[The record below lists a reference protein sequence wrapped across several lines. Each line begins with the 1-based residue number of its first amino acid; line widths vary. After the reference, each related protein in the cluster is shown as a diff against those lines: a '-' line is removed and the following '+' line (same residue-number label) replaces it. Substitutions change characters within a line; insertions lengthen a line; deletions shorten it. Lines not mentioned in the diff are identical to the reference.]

1 MKIHTQTRRK
11 GLAHLLA
18 TTLALVLA
26 VGLVFAAP
34 AGLGVAY
41 AEPDSSN
48 SDSSTTGGSSD
59 SSTGDSAA
67 QPTTLTKTYKLTV
80 DVAESYKTDNPD
92 LAVLLENHAVKVD
105 VYKIADA
112 VKVEGYDVYNYRA
125 VPAFENVLRNYV
137 TDETRRAD
145 WTVDTSD
152 GFAFR
157 YTPVQGKDGWNDLPQ
172 VLSKAIWPFEGTP
185 VNAAPVATAD
195 LGEAIELPGGL
206 YLTTIHG
213 TEDVLSAP
221 VRLVSQ
227 DEKTYTLATMAYT
240 DSQVYYFNP
249 QLAALPALV
258 GGETDTTLGAAYS
271 DTATLIAK
279 ATEQPRTAD
288 LRVTKTLANY
298 NGPATFVIAV
308 AATTTDGPQTKVN
321 SVSFDATS
329 PNSQDVLLWQDTI
342 LAGSDV
348 TVTETYSGHAYQA
361 VGETSQTVTVRPG
374 RIAYLPYDNDETRY
388 LAESD
393 PVAVEMVNEASD
405 SANGGGSVVNH
416 FEPNA
421 DNTWWNWLQR
431 IWDAATNAWREIDHG
446 EVDRTSN

>member
-11 GLAHLLA
+11 GQARVLASV
-18 TTLALVLA
+18 LALVLA

-41 AEPDSSN
+41 AEPDSS
-48 SDSSTTGGSSD
+48 SDSAS
-59 SSTGDSAA
+59 
-67 QPTTLTKTYKLTV
+67 QPTTPTKTYELMV

-92 LAVLLENHAVKVD
+92 LAKLIQNNEVQVD

-137 TDETRRAD
+137 TDEARRAD

-185 VNAAPVATAD
+185 VNAVPLTTID
-195 LGEAIELPGGL
+195 LGAAIDLPGGL

-249 QLAALPALV
+249 QLAALPALM

-342 LAGSDV
+342 LAGTDV
-348 TVTETYSGHAYQA
+348 TVTETYSGHAYEA
-361 VGETSQTVTVRPG
+361 VGDASHTVEGIQPG
-374 RIAYLPYDNDETRY
+374 RIAYLPYNSDETRY

-393 PVAVEMVNEASD
+393 PVAVGLTNRASD
-405 SANGGGSVVNH
+405 SANGGGSVVNR
-416 FEPNA
+416 FEPTA
-421 DNTWWNWLQR
+421 DNTWWNWIQR
-431 IWDAATNAWREIDHG
+431 IWDAATNAWREINHG